1 MTSYGAAFALPFFA
15 VVRVALAIRDWRKEA
30 HK

>member
-1 MTSYGAAFALPFFA
+1 LTSYGAAFALPFFA
-15 VVRVALAIRDWRKEA
+15 VARVALAIRDWRKEA